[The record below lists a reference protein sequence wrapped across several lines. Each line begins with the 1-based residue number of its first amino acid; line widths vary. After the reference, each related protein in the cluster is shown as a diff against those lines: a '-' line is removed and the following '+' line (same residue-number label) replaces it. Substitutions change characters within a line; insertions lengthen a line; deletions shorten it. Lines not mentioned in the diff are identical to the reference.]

1 MMSVG
6 ADTSHA
12 TLLQLQQEV
21 VEKVDLPLLIPA
33 MNTEGLLTPEQ
44 NSHVDNGLLPPQKRC
59 SLQGP
64 HNLHLW

>member
-6 ADTSHA
+6 VETSHA

-21 VEKVDLPLLIPA
+21 VEKVDLSLLIPA

-44 NSHVDNGLLPPQKRC
+44 NSHVDNSAAGTSQPTCVVK
-59 SLQGP
+59 GMTV
-64 HNLHLW
+64 